1 MKAPVEAATQPGT
14 VGPILE
20 VMLLE
25 RCRRGRENWTTAP
38 GLQRRRFRHGPGLPE
53 PLHHLQPD
61 GEILLLF
68 HHFAAH
74 LRHVK
79 QIQVVAAEEQDAER
93 NDQQKGDRFF
103 ALDLHRAGLVRI
115 SLFGSRVEAMKRLVA
130 NTRISRP
137 LSPRRQRRRQESI
150 ACGPQTFE
158 QSGFSPTTILH
169 STFHRH
175 LN

>member
-1 MKAPVEAATQPGT
+1 MARIWNGSTDAEPVANRA
-14 VGPILE
+14 VE

-68 HHFAAH
+68 HHLASH

-115 SLFGSRVEAMKRLVA
+115 SLKGV
-130 NTRISRP
+130 
-137 LSPRRQRRRQESI
+137 
-150 ACGPQTFE
+150 G
-158 QSGFSPTTILH
+158 QSVVHGGKWKT
-169 STFHRH
+169 
-175 LN
+175 N

>member
-1 MKAPVEAATQPGT
+1 MARIWNGSTDAEPVANRA
-14 VGPILE
+14 VE

-115 SLFGSRVEAMKRLVA
+115 SLFGSRVEAMKGV
-130 NTRISRP
+130 
-137 LSPRRQRRRQESI
+137 
-150 ACGPQTFE
+150 G
-158 QSGFSPTTILH
+158 QSVVHGGKWKT
-169 STFHRH
+169 
-175 LN
+175 N